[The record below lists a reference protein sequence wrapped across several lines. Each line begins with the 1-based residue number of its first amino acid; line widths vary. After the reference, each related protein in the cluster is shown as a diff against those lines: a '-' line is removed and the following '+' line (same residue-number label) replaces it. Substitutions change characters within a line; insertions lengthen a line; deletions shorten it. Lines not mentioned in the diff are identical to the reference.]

1 MRNLYGFEIEPPMPG
16 WKFVLAVVIFIIL
29 AALIYQTVFA
39 FTTECYY
46 YTVASCLREG
56 TSGRMANGELLKDDM
71 LIGASWDFDFGTR
84 LLVRNLANNKTVE
97 IVIKDRGPAKRLYRK
112 GRRLDLSA
120 GAFDKIASRKSG
132 IIQVEV
138 EVVE

>member
-1 MRNLYGFEIEPPMPG
+1 MLKLCI
-16 WKFVLAVVIFIIL
+16 IIL
-29 AALIYQTVFA
+29 LLL
-39 FTTECYY
+39 FTTTAQAFQTECSY

-56 TSGRMANGELLKDDM
+56 TSGRMANGEVLRDDM
-71 LIGASWDFDFGTR
+71 LIAASWDYAFGTR

-97 IVIKDRGPAKRLYRK
+97 VVVKDRGPSRRLYRK

>member
-1 MRNLYGFEIEPPMPG
+1 MKITWWYI
-16 WKFVLAVVIFIIL
+16 LAVTIFTIL
-29 AALIYQTVFA
+29 SALIYQTAFA
-39 FTTECYY
+39 FTTECSY

-97 IVIKDRGPAKRLYRK
+97 VIVKDRGPSRRLYRK

>member
-1 MRNLYGFEIEPPMPG
+1 ML
-16 WKFVLAVVIFIIL
+16 KFCIIIL
-29 AALIYQTVFA
+29 LLL
-39 FTTECYY
+39 FTTTAQAFQTECSY

-56 TSGRMANGELLKDDM
+56 TSGRMANGEVLRDDM
-71 LIGASWDFDFGTR
+71 LIAASWDYTFGTR

-97 IVIKDRGPAKRLYRK
+97 VVVKDRGPSRRLYRK

-120 GAFDKIASRKSG
+120 GAFDKIANRKSG